1 MTWSCPK
8 SSGFRNLN
16 PKFFYS
22 SWCETWIFWTQTLLV
37 LGPTTYNGWW
47 IPSHRP
53 GTTDPRLKTCLVI
66 PTAHVSSAPL
76 TDQTKAEWLC
86 FTWGFTAKQRWIF
99 TVDTTLEG
107 SQALPHNNRL
117 LFLTFILSSCSHKSQ
132 LSHISCGFL
141 ACLSTVAKFKACY
154 HSPADTEIHGT
165 TRKIKCPN
173 NDKDLTNLQKQ
184 KTEVEKLS
192 FHFLKAPNT
201 PHMTDLSHHGKQKQI
216 YFCFS
221 RVRMLLGIRPEP
233 KLLLTDEGARL
244 EKLPV
249 DLKKFFRY
257 STKRRWI
264 HYNAKNVI
272 FTTGKGHVF

>member
-1 MTWSCPK
+1 M
-8 SSGFRNLN
+8 
-16 PKFFYS
+16 
-22 SWCETWIFWTQTLLV
+22 
-37 LGPTTYNGWW
+37 
-47 IPSHRP
+47 
-53 GTTDPRLKTCLVI
+53 TDPCLKTCLVI
-66 PTAHVSSAPL
+66 STAHVSSAPL

-86 FTWGFTAKQRWIF
+86 FTWGFIAKQRWIF

-107 SQALPHNNRL
+107 SQALPRNNRL

-173 NDKDLTNLQKQ
+173 NDEDPTNVQKQ

-192 FHFLKAPNT
+192 FHFLKAQNT
-201 PHMTDLSHHGKQKQI
+201 PHMIDLSHHGKEKQKI

-221 RVRMLLGIRPEP
+221 RVRMLVGIRPEP
-233 KLLLTDEGARL
+233 KLLLTAEGG
-244 EKLPV
+244 K
-249 DLKKFFRY
+249 
-257 STKRRWI
+257 
-264 HYNAKNVI
+264 
-272 FTTGKGHVF
+272 TGKTRCRPDKVFQIFNKKEVNTL